1 MTCVTWA
8 APLRARL
15 AIVGRIPSS
24 SAASATSSGEPRPR
38 SRRFSPNNPRRR
50 SKSIFRSPLFPPL
63 WGRVGWGLSLQFPA
77 DDPPTDPFLEEAFF
91 DDVGALGLQGD
102 QSAGD
107 QRLDGPL
114 DRCRRAEVRAPAV
127 ILAVDVAT
135 PPLDQCHQEIAL
147 GRR

>member
-15 AIVGRIPSS
+15 AIVGGAPSS

-63 WGRVGWGLSLQFPA
+63 WGRVGWGLSLQSPA

-91 DDVGALGLQGD
+91 NDVGALGLQVD
-102 QSAGD
+102 QFAVD

-114 DRCRRAEVRAPAV
+114 DRGRRGEVRASAG
-127 ILAVDVAT
+127 LLTVDGAT
-135 PPLDQCHQEIAL
+135 TPLDQRPHEI
-147 GRR
+147 